1 MAYTTIDDPEAYFQ
15 VKTYTGDGATTQA
28 ITLDG
33 DTDMQPDLVWIKSKG
48 AAQAHILVDAVRG
61 ANKYLNSNNNGAEG
75 TDVDTVEVFGSDGF
89 TVGDDASVN
98 QSSTALVAWC
108 WKESA
113 TAGFDIVLYTGN
125 GTDDTDISH
134 SLSAV
139 PKMILVKRRDGTDS
153 WLVQHGA
160 LGATKALN
168 LEGNGA
174 VQTYTPYWS
183 DETPTSS
190 VFTLGDDGRLNG
202 SSETYVAYLWSE
214 KQGFSKFG
222 SYTGNGNADGI
233 FIYTG
238 FKPAFILIKRTD
250 AVADWVIADN
260 KRDSF
265 NLMNKKLFPAEADA
279 EYTGQNIGDFVSNG
293 IKLRDS
299 ATNNYSTNISGATY
313 IYMAFAEAPFVN
325 SNGVPCNA
333 R

>member
-1 MAYTTIDDPEAYFQ
+1 MAVYTAIDDPEAYFQ
-15 VKTYTGDGATTQA
+15 VKLYSGTGSSQS

-33 DTDMQPDLVWIKSKG
+33 SEDMAPNMIWIKERTATSS
-48 AAQAHILVDAVRG
+48 HVINDSVRG
-61 ANKYLNSNNNGAEG
+61 VQKNIQPNSNAAESGDSTELTAFNSNGF
-75 TDVDTVEVFGSDGF
+75 TYGSDGKGNESGQ
-89 TVGDDASVN
+89 TY
-98 QSSTALVAWC
+98 VAWN
-108 WKESA
+108 WVESA

-222 SYTGNGNADGI
+222 SFVANSNVDGPFI
-233 FIYTG
+233 FCG
-238 FKPAFILIKRTD
+238 FKPSLVIGKVATDTNDWFMFDAKRSTFNPVD
-250 AVADWVIADN
+250 DSVYPNTNAAENTNHIIDFLSNGFKI
-260 KRDSF
+260 RDSDGTV
-265 NLMNKKLFPAEADA
+265 NS
-279 EYTGQNIGDFVSNG
+279 TGN
-293 IKLRDS
+293 
-299 ATNNYSTNISGATY
+299 TY